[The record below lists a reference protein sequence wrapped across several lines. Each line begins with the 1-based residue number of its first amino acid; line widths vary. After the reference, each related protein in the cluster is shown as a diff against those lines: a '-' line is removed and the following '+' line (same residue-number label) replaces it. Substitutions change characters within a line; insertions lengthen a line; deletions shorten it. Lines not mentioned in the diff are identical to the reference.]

1 LRFNRLEP
9 NHYLK
14 NPHPKNHR
22 RHRMIQRSLTLPEI
36 LLIAGTRVA
45 LGIGIGL
52 LLSNRLNEDQRRGAG
67 LALVVVGAAT
77 TIPIAISIL
86 GKKSPVPITDV
97 DLREVA

>member
-1 LRFNRLEP
+1 
-9 NHYLK
+9 
-14 NPHPKNHR
+14 
-22 RHRMIQRSLTLPEI
+22 MIQRSVTLPEI

-77 TIPIAISIL
+77 TIPIVIGIL
-86 GKKSPVPITDV
+86 GKKAPPPITDV

>member
-1 LRFNRLEP
+1 
-9 NHYLK
+9 
-14 NPHPKNHR
+14 
-22 RHRMIQRSLTLPEI
+22 MIQRSLTLPEL

-77 TIPIAISIL
+77 TIPIAIGIL
-86 GKKSPVPITDV
+86 GKKSPPPITDM